1 LVGHSL
7 ALSLDERTSSVGEK
21 QMRLVLFSGT
31 ALLLAG
37 LILTP
42 AGAQQPGSVEY
53 NTVYLPGH
61 GVGDTVR
68 SSPLDRWGAI
78 ATGKGDALGFFVG
91 ARSAKEA
98 KAKAIEECSS
108 GGGENCEVED
118 VFTNVCIAVAS
129 SPSANY
135 WFSGSPK
142 RNTAKALRER
152 ALKGCGEKNCRI
164 IREGCAYEF

>member
-1 LVGHSL
+1 
-7 ALSLDERTSSVGEK
+7 
-21 QMRLVLFSGT
+21 MRLSFFSAPVL
-31 ALLLAG
+31 LVAG
-37 LILTP
+37 LITAP
-42 AGAQQPGSVEY
+42 AHAQQPGSVEY

-61 GVGDTVR
+61 GAGDTVP

-98 KAKAIEECSS
+98 KAKAIEECPF

-129 SPSANY
+129 SPDANY
-135 WFSGSPK
+135 WSSGSPS
-142 RNTAKALRER
+142 RNTAKTLRSR
-152 ALKGCGEKNCRI
+152 ALKGCGEL
-164 IREGCAYEF
+164 